1 MTARS
6 ADNRSTTAGRTGVR
20 RADTGPADDRALIDR
35 GDGRL
40 RFVIVDCAIYRD
52 GQRAEGAGDFSAA
65 LDTARADSGAFVWI
79 GLHEPTEDEFDRVS
93 QEFKLHPLAVE
104 DALKAHQRP
113 KLEVYDDS
121 LFMVLKPVTYEPKSD
136 EVSSGELMI
145 FLGDSFV
152 VTVRHGEGAPLD
164 EVRDR
169 LERNPDL
176 LRHGPTTVLHSITDA
191 TVDHYLDVATELQTD
206 LEELET
212 EVFSPTDGGSRDI
225 ASRIYTFKRQ
235 ILEFRRAT
243 GPLAP
248 PLSRL
253 SGNGQFAPAVPFV
266 DDSAQPFFRDVS
278 DHLTRVNE
286 SVEGLD
292 RLVSDILSAHLA
304 QMSVRQNDDMRK
316 ISAWAAM
323 AAVPTMIAGIYGMNF
338 EHMPEL
344 RWTWSYPAAVAVMVV
359 LEVLLHRLFKRRGW
373 L

>member
-1 MTARS
+1 M
-6 ADNRSTTAGRTGVR
+6 
-20 RADTGPADDRALIDR
+20 
-35 GDGRL
+35 
-40 RFVIVDCAIYRD
+40 IVDCAIYRD
-52 GQRAEGAGDFSAA
+52 GHRTEGPEDLSDALAE
-65 LDTARADSGAFVWI
+65 ARAAHGFVWI
-79 GLHEPTEDEFDRVS
+79 GLHEPSQEEFDHVTR
-93 QEFKLHPLAVE
+93 EFALHPLAVE

-121 LFMVLKPVTYEPKSD
+121 LFVVLKPVAYEPKSD
-136 EVSSGELMI
+136 AVSTGEVML

-152 VTVRHGEGAPLD
+152 VTVRHGVRSPLGT
-164 EVRDR
+164 VRQR
-169 LERNPDL
+169 LEQEPEL
-176 LRHGPTTVLHSITDA
+176 LGKGPTAVLYAVADA
-191 TVDHYLDVATELQTD
+191 VVDHYLDVATELQTD

-212 EVFSPTDGGSRDI
+212 EVFSPDGGGSRHT

-243 GPLAP
+243 GPLAL
-248 PLSRL
+248 PLTRL
-253 SGNGQFAPAVPFV
+253 AGVGTFGGAVPFV
-266 DDSAQPFFRDVS
+266 NEKARPFFRDVS

-323 AAVPTMIAGIYGMNF
+323 AAIPTMIAGIYGMNF
-338 EHMPEL
+338 DHMPEL
-344 RWTWSYPAAVAVMVV
+344 HWMWSYPAVIALMAA
-359 LEVLLHRLFKRRGW
+359 LEVLLYRLFKRRGW

>member
-1 MTARS
+1 M
-6 ADNRSTTAGRTGVR
+6 
-20 RADTGPADDRALIDR
+20 
-35 GDGRL
+35 
-40 RFVIVDCAIYRD
+40 IVDCAIYRD
-52 GQRAEGAGDFSAA
+52 GHRSEGPEDLSDALAE
-65 LDTARADSGAFVWI
+65 ARAAHGFVWI
-79 GLHEPTEDEFDRVS
+79 GLHEPSEKEFDHVT
-93 QEFKLHPLAVE
+93 QEFGLHPLAVE

-121 LFMVLKPVTYEPKSD
+121 LFLVLKPVLYEPKSD
-136 EVSSGELMI
+136 EVSTGEVML

-152 VTVRHGEGAPLD
+152 VTVRHGEGAPLSA
-164 EVRDR
+164 VRRR
-169 LERNPDL
+169 LEHEPEL
-176 LRHGPTTVLHSITDA
+176 LGKGPTAVMYAIADA
-191 TVDHYLDVATELQTD
+191 VVDHYLDVATELQTD

-212 EVFSPTDGGSRDI
+212 EVFSPDGGGSRHT
-225 ASRIYTFKRQ
+225 ASRIYNFKRQ

-243 GPLAP
+243 GPLAL
-248 PLSRL
+248 PLTRL
-253 SGNGQFAPAVPFV
+253 AGPGVYGGTVPFV
-266 DDSAQPFFRDVS
+266 DERARPFFRDVS

-338 EHMPEL
+338 DHMPEL
-344 RWTWSYPAAVAVMVV
+344 RWVWSYPAVIGLMAA
-359 LEVLLHRLFKRRGW
+359 LEVLLYRLFKSRGW